1 MDETTEGYGRER
13 EICEEISDAHL
24 LFLDTPLQSFYVV
37 LYSHVDESVLGFS
50 LHHPRA
56 LRTDHLDGL
65 WHVDVTVHPC
75 ATAVAISASSVFEMS
90 NIQDSPF
97 SLMTSIRMSITIKVP
112 VLPIPA
118 LENTIRT
125 RLGPDPVAGSTCLSV
140 SCWRTCSGLR
150 LAQHPECS
158 PASN

>member
-1 MDETTEGYGRER
+1 MDGYRPEK
-13 EICEEISDAHL
+13 EICEQTCDAHL
-24 LFLDTPLQSFYVV
+24 LFLDTPLQRFYVV
-37 LYSHVDESVLGFS
+37 LHGHVDESVLGFS

-75 ATAVAISASSVFEMS
+75 ATAAATSASNLFQMS
-90 NIQDSPF
+90 NNQDSPF

-118 LENTIRT
+118 LENTVRT
-125 RLGPDPVAGSTCLSV
+125 RLGPEPVACSTCLWV
-140 SCWRTCSGLR
+140 PCRRTCSGPR
-150 LAQHPECS
+150 SGRHPECS